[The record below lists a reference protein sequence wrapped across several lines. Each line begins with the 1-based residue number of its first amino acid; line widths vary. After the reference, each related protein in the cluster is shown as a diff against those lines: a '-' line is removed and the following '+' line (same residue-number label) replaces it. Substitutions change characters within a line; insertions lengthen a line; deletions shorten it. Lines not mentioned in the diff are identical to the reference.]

1 VLDLGSGNNLVLAE
15 GTAGFDYITGGP
27 GSDTIVALQGNDTI
41 DGTAGNADKLISRT
55 STNTVSGS
63 STSTIYGP
71 ATLGS
76 DNAATYDPTGPGIS
90 CENWPR
96 GRRRCDRGWLGECL
110 S

>member
-1 VLDLGSGNNLVLAE
+1 MLDLGSGNNLVLAE

>member
-1 VLDLGSGNNLVLAE
+1 LDTLV
-15 GTAGFDYITGGP
+15 
-27 GSDTIVALQGNDTI
+27 VLQGNDTI

-76 DNAATYDPTGPGIS
+76 NNAATYDPTGPRHFARKLAAW
-90 CENWPR
+90 EA
-96 GRRRCDRGWLGECL
+96 ET
-110 S
+110 